1 MAERL
6 SRLGSGVE
14 TADGSSWLSYGPV
27 HAFAAAIGF
36 GATMVEPTLIMVAD
50 RVRDLSG
57 GGVRPVTLRVV
68 VAVGVACGLALGT
81 VRVVTGVRLEYLLA
95 LLLVSIL
102 LLSLRAP
109 RPLVALA
116 YNTGPMAT
124 SIVTVPLITALGV
137 GLAAVVPGRTPLADG
152 FGLVVP
158 ALLSPV
164 ASVLAL
170 AEMQAVRARIRS
182 RGDKR

>member
-1 MAERL
+1 
-6 SRLGSGVE
+6 
-14 TADGSSWLSYGPV
+14 
-27 HAFAAAIGF
+27 
-36 GATMVEPTLIMVAD
+36 
-50 RVRDLSG
+50 
-57 GGVRPVTLRVV
+57 
-68 VAVGVACGLALGT
+68 VACGLALGT